1 VSDVKML
8 STADP
13 EARKEA
19 VAVAVDRFST
29 PLYTVAEASH
39 FLGVPDSTFRSWV
52 KGYVRRSG
60 GRADVRGEPIVTV
73 VPGQR
78 VRLASVP
85 FVGLAEGLVLAGIR
99 RAGVPLQR
107 IRPAVQVLR
116 DELGIPHVLA
126 SKRLYTDGAEVLYDF
141 AERSDDPDAE
151 DVRQLVVV
159 RHGQYVFNEV
169 IDQYLQR
176 IEFADDD
183 YAKLIRLPGY
193 QAATVVVDPRRGFG
207 QPIFGDGGARVED
220 ALGMFWAGESL
231 ADVAVEYGVPEPQLE
246 DALRVA
252 TRYAA

>member
-1 VSDVKML
+1 MV
-8 STADP
+8 
-13 EARKEA
+13 
-19 VAVAVDRFST
+19 VDRFST
-29 PLYTVAEASH
+29 PLYTLAEAAH
-39 FLGVPDSTFRSWV
+39 FLGVPGSTFRSWA
-52 KGYVRRSG
+52 KGCIRRSD

-73 VPGQR
+73 VTGQR
-78 VRLASVP
+78 VRSASVP

-116 DELGIPHVLA
+116 DELGLPHVLA

-141 AERSDDPDAE
+141 AERSDDPDAGN
-151 DVRQLVVV
+151 VRQLVVV

-169 IDQYLQR
+169 VDQYLQR

-183 YAKLIRLPGY
+183 YAELIRLPGY
-193 QAATVVVDPRRGFG
+193 REATVVVVDPTRGFG

-220 ALGMFWAGESL
+220 ALSLFWAGESL